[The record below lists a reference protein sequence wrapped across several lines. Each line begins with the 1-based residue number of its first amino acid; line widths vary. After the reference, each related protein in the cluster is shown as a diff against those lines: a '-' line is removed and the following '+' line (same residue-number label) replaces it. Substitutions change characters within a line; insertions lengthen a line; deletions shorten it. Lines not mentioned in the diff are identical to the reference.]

1 MLLNEKI
8 TRLLFDVIDEFNA
21 QLTDGEKLEKNINTV
36 LFGDEGKLSSL
47 DLVNFIVEIEQ
58 KIEDVFNKTV
68 SIANEKAVSRK
79 KSPFRT
85 VETIIDYVTLLLEE
99 EK

>member
-21 QLTDGEKLEKNINTV
+21 QLTDDEKLEKNINTV

-47 DLVNFIVEIEQ
+47 DLVNFIVAIEQ

-85 VETIIDYVTLLLEE
+85 VETIIDYVSLLLEE
-99 EK
+99 KK

>member
-21 QLTDGEKLEKNINTV
+21 QLTDDEKLEKNINTV

-47 DLVNFIVEIEQ
+47 DLVNFIVAIEQ

-99 EK
+99 KK